1 MSGQQP
7 YAVRLSPPA
16 AKVLA
21 ALPEHAEQTAWD
33 VLDAAAAGPWG
44 FPQWDAGDP
53 EGEDVRIASVGQLSV
68 IYFANRALR
77 HLSVLDIVWLG

>member
-16 AKVLA
+16 AKVLD
-21 ALPEHAEQTAWD
+21 ALPDHTEQLVWD
-33 VLDAAAAGPWG
+33 VLDAAAGNPWG
-44 FPQWDAGDP
+44 FQQWDTSDP

-68 IYFANRALR
+68 IYFVNGALGR
-77 HLSVLDIVWLG
+77 LSVLDIVWLG